1 LSDALDK
8 LDGVVSQLVASQ
20 ERPTEESIREIIAM
34 MRVSPMFADVTDEQ
48 AELLARQIEER
59 VGISMGIGAVVSDA
73 DWVPWLNDAKAEGRI
88 TPYYWKRYR
97 DLLQKKRLPGMWSYP
112 PTK

>member
-1 LSDALDK
+1 
-8 LDGVVSQLVASQ
+8 
-20 ERPTEESIREIIAM
+20 M